1 VYQQLCYN
9 NKTNRRRQVLVDNTR
24 ENREIKNVAATMAI
38 EDMYFSK
45 EFISEMIKVS
55 KGEKTSEELRREII
69 KKYVR

>member
-1 VYQQLCYN
+1 M
-9 NKTNRRRQVLVDNTR
+9 LVDNTR

-69 KKYVR
+69 KKYAR

>member
-1 VYQQLCYN
+1 M
-9 NKTNRRRQVLVDNTR
+9 LVDNTR

-69 KKYVR
+69 KKSGR

>member
-1 VYQQLCYN
+1 M
-9 NKTNRRRQVLVDNTR
+9 LVDNTR

-55 KGEKTSEELRREII
+55 KGEKTSEDLRREII
-69 KKYVR
+69 KKYGR

>member
-1 VYQQLCYN
+1 M
-9 NKTNRRRQVLVDNTR
+9 LVDNTR

>member
-9 NKTNRRRQVLVDNTR
+9 NKTNWRRQVLVDNTR

-55 KGEKTSEELRREII
+55 KGEKTSEELRR
-69 KKYVR
+69 